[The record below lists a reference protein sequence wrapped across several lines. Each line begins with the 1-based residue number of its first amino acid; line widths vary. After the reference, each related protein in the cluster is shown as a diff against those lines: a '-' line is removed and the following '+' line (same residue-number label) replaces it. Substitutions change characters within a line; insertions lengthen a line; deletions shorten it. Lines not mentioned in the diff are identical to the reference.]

1 MNDWIVE
8 RSTSLPGDRKMVET
22 GNEVEDYSLVFLWCN
37 SEPRSLKYSQDYDN
51 RSLKFHFI
59 ERFCLTQLVWMPL
72 FLNNFFSTNLQI
84 QSPGRKSPF
93 RPPYVEL
100 LLRDPVMILWTLET
114 RKLEPKWVS
123 QSSLG
128 LSPVSYLPYFFPRS
142 RHIPRSLS
150 ESWLG
155 PVLSLFL
162 KRWIGR

>member
-8 RSTSLPGDRKMVET
+8 GSTSLPGDGKMVET

-123 QSSLG
+123 QRSLG
-128 LSPVSYLPYFFPRS
+128 LSPVSYLPYFFPGS

-155 PVLSLFL
+155 PALSLFL